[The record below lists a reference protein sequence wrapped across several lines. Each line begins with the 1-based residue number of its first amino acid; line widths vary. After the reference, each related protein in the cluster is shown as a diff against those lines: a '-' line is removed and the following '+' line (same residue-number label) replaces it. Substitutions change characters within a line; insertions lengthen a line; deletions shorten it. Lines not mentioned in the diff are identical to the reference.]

1 MGTLHEACCQPSP
14 PSPAHAPPPAKMGL
28 RGQCLSLAMAALRSA
43 IPVRVTSGAWDMSM
57 FAEEKQERSTEG
69 SSGPRPPEAGKIRDI
84 WAGGS
89 LRNRQHPLS
98 QEART
103 LVSSQLGH
111 PSRTHQVTLCHSHLR
126 QAASWARTVFS
137 NCRSQ
142 PASGL

>member
-43 IPVRVTSGAWDMSM
+43 IPVRVTSGAWDMSVCRGKAGA
-57 FAEEKQERSTEG
+57 FHRGILRSPDHRKRERSET
-69 SSGPRPPEAGKIRDI
+69 SGLEAASEIGNIHCPRRPGR
-84 WAGGS
+84 WC
-89 LRNRQHPLS
+89 PLNS
-98 QEART
+98 DT
-103 LVSSQLGH
+103 
-111 PSRTHQVTLCHSHLR
+111 PSRTHQVILCHSHLR